1 LVVLVS
7 FSGYVSRI
15 VSYRIS
21 SAVKTFRK
29 IFLIDWL
36 CSGFTIATNTNR
48 TKKRTHI
55 QTTFII
61 LNSTPDLI
69 RHRDIV
75 H

>member
-36 CSGFTIATNTNR
+36 CSGFAIATNTNR
-48 TKKRTHI
+48 TKKENTHTDHLYYI
-55 QTTFII
+55 KFHTQKFVYR
-61 LNSTPDLI
+61 S
-69 RHRDIV
+69 
-75 H
+75 